1 MFPHRFDE
9 QRVFFQRFA
18 RMQDFVIFIIIDIR
32 YADNEFEARF
42 FGRRY
47 KSVGQTGRCG
57 VSPQEGAARNG
68 VRARGRL
75 SPFKI
80 YFIDK
85 TFESRIGLSDTPIK
99 LKRAGILGS
108 AAYVRRLPQAVREK
122 LRDCCILPAI
132 HPMP

>member
-32 YADNEFEARF
+32 HADNEFEARL
-42 FGRRY
+42 FGHRY
-47 KSVGQTGRCG
+47 KSVGKTERCG

-99 LKRAGILGS
+99 LKRTGILGS

>member
-1 MFPHRFDE
+1 MGEFSFENSKLKASRHFSGTFKPSL
-9 QRVFFQRFA
+9 
-18 RMQDFVIFIIIDIR
+18 IIIDIR

-42 FGRRY
+42 FGGRY

-85 TFESRIGLSDTPIK
+85 TISMRDTRVP
-99 LKRAGILGS
+99 
-108 AAYVRRLPQAVREK
+108 
-122 LRDCCILPAI
+122 
-132 HPMP
+132 